1 MYHNSNIFVFFSSK
15 SFGNDAQILKNLNDL
30 KCQMDFK
37 KSNGIS
43 KKLVFDGLTSF
54 ESSLENLNEEN
65 TPSRFAEPA
74 QRTPVFE
81 NDPLGAFHE
90 PLETTP
96 ISPSITNTVPRVQ
109 SGIELDRSGSPVL
122 FREWSNMHRS
132 ATYSEDVGNV
142 DKHIQRSST
151 MPPHC
156 VEAEQDYQQSPIKSA
171 LGSAFKIPFS

>member
-1 MYHNSNIFVFFSSK
+1 MFLLIFIFFFRSK

-30 KCQMDFK
+30 KYQTELK

-43 KKLVFDGLTSF
+43 KKLVFDKLKSF

-65 TPSRFAEPA
+65 TSSLSAEPA
-74 QRTPVFE
+74 QCTPVFE
-81 NDPLGAFHE
+81 NDPLGAFQE
-90 PLETTP
+90 PL
-96 ISPSITNTVPRVQ
+96 ISTPSISVTVPRVR

-122 FREWSNMHRS
+122 FREWGNMHRS

-151 MPPHC
+151 MPTHGAIEPDD
-156 VEAEQDYQQSPIKSA
+156 QPSPIKSA
-171 LGSAFKIPFS
+171 LGSAFKLPFS

>member
-1 MYHNSNIFVFFSSK
+1 MHFFRSK

-30 KCQMDFK
+30 KYQTELK

-43 KKLVFDGLTSF
+43 KKLVFDKHN
-54 ESSLENLNEEN
+54 SSLENLNEEN
-65 TPSRFAEPA
+65 TPYLNAEPA

-81 NDPLGAFHE
+81 NDPLGAFQE
-90 PLETTP
+90 PLEP
-96 ISPSITNTVPRVQ
+96 IPIVSVTVPRVR
-109 SGIELDRSGSPVL
+109 SGIELDRSGSPIL

-132 ATYSEDVGNV
+132 ATYSEDVGNA

-151 MPPHC
+151 LPAHSAM
-156 VEAEQDYQQSPIKSA
+156 EQNYQQSPIKSA

>member
-1 MYHNSNIFVFFSSK
+1 MYTHIYLYIFFSSK

-30 KCQMDFK
+30 KYQTEVK

-43 KKLVFDGLTSF
+43 KKLIFDGLKSF
-54 ESSLENLNEEN
+54 DSSLENLNEES
-65 TPSRFAEPA
+65 TPSRIAEAA

-81 NDPLGAFHE
+81 NDPLGAFQETLE
-90 PLETTP
+90 PTP
-96 ISPSITNTVPRVQ
+96 SASVTVPRVR

-122 FREWSNMHRS
+122 FREWGNMHRS

-142 DKHIQRSST
+142 EKHIQRSST
-151 MPPHC
+151 MPVRGATEP
-156 VEAEQDYQQSPIKSA
+156 DFQQSPIKSA

>member
-1 MYHNSNIFVFFSSK
+1 MFFSSK

-30 KCQMDFK
+30 KGQMELK

-43 KKLVFDGLTSF
+43 KKLVFDGLKSF
-54 ESSLENLNEEN
+54 ESSLENLNEES

-81 NDPLGAFHE
+81 NDPLGALHD
-90 PLETTP
+90 PLEPTP
-96 ISPSITNTVPRVQ
+96 ISSTVTTTVPRVR

-132 ATYSEDVGNV
+132 ATYSDDVGNV
-142 DKHIQRSST
+142 EKHIQRSST
-151 MPPHC
+151 MPSHST
-156 VEAEQDYQQSPIKSA
+156 ETEQDYQQSPIKSA

>member
-1 MYHNSNIFVFFSSK
+1 MLFSSK

-30 KCQMDFK
+30 KGQMELK
-37 KSNGIS
+37 KSNGVS
-43 KKLVFDGLTSF
+43 KKLVFDGLKSF

-81 NDPLGAFHE
+81 NDPLGALHD
-90 PLETTP
+90 PLEPTP
-96 ISPSITNTVPRVQ
+96 ISPTVTTTVPRVR

-142 DKHIQRSST
+142 EKHMQRSST
-151 MPPHC
+151 MPSHGT
-156 VEAEQDYQQSPIKSA
+156 ETEQDYQQSPFKSA

>member
-1 MYHNSNIFVFFSSK
+1 MYIYICIYISSSK
-15 SFGNDAQILKNLNDL
+15 SFGNDAQILKNLSDL
-30 KCQMDFK
+30 KLQIDFK

-43 KKLVFDGLTSF
+43 KKLVFDGLKSF

-81 NDPLGAFHE
+81 NDPLGALHE
-90 PLETTP
+90 PEEPTP
-96 ISPSITNTVPRVQ
+96 SPTIITTVPRVR
-109 SGIELDRSGSPVL
+109 SGIELDRSGSPIL
-122 FREWSNMHRS
+122 FREWNNMHRS

-142 DKHIQRSST
+142 DKHVQRSST
-151 MPPHC
+151 LPAHGGTT
-156 VEAEQDYQQSPIKSA
+156 EQDYQQSPIKSA